1 MEDALKKYTDAKGN
15 LSSAASGV
23 SSANSALLT
32 AATALQF
39 AIDEEVRTAQSQAIT
54 ATGIEP
60 QPATQAQ
67 PTAA

>member
-15 LSSAASGV
+15 LSSAAGGV
-23 SSANSALLT
+23 SSANSALLS

-39 AIDEEVRTAQSQAIT
+39 AIDEEVRNAQSQAIT
-54 ATGIEP
+54 ATGIAP
-60 QPATQAQ
+60 QPVTQAQ